1 MTTKAPSEIKYSG
14 DEELIKKIYSSIEEL
29 KEYIPRYNERNRL
42 GYTINQFFDGQIDTL
57 LDAIDQS
64 KVESNIEYLEL
75 EKLLRN
81 KFTEKGLNIK
91 EKK

>member
-1 MTTKAPSEIKYSG
+1 MTTKAPAEIKYSG
-14 DEELIKKIYSSIEEL
+14 DEDLIKKIYSSIEEL
-29 KEYIPRYNERNRL
+29 KEYIPRDNERNRL
-42 GYTINQFFDGQIDTL
+42 GYTINHFFDGQIDTL

-81 KFTEKGLNIK
+81 KFTEKGINIK